1 MTDVF
6 FLGPHH
12 PIFETV
18 VKHPP
23 RGYRVTGD
31 VSDYS
36 GKDIKEYYDKF
47 YLVTKST
54 ANNLFRLFHFPRVI
68 LISHEHL
75 FDIAFTVNALPLTSK
90 PFIVG
95 AETVYHLI
103 GYTTYNPFT
112 ASTLIKMLRKA
123 KAIVAISYASKES
136 IINYI
141 RLFKP
146 EIIKEIQEKLEV
158 VYPAIDVSYSNSI
171 LSTREESDTFW
182 LVHVNTRPLLR
193 GLREFLEASTVLG
206 NEFDIGLRIKLTP
219 RFVTEEVIQ
228 ILNRYIEKLS
238 NLGVK
243 IYLKIGNLT
252 RKELFKQFYLQ
263 GNLFVLPTWRDT
275 FGYVFLEAMSAG
287 LPCIGTDLWAI
298 PEIIGNDKSLIHL
311 PCKPYST
318 YPNLKYLTT
327 EFLLQRY
334 SLLRDSM
341 SPKVVKEL
349 SEKIRQLIDDPS
361 ELKKTKSYVYRETRE
376 GKFSIRQQQNKL
388 KDIYEGILKR

>member
-1 MTDVF
+1 MKISCIVGV
-6 FLGPHH
+6 FLGRSCESMHYK
-12 PIFETV
+12 I
-18 VKHPP
+18 
-23 RGYRVTGD
+23 
-31 VSDYS
+31 
-36 GKDIKEYYDKF
+36 
-47 YLVTKST
+47 
-54 ANNLFRLFHFPRVI
+54 NL
-68 LISHEHL
+68 E
-75 FDIAFTVNALPLTSK
+75 D
-90 PFIVG
+90 
-95 AETVYHLI
+95 
-103 GYTTYNPFT
+103 
-112 ASTLIKMLRKA
+112 
-123 KAIVAISYASKES
+123 
-136 IINYI
+136 
-141 RLFKP
+141 FKP
-146 EIIKEIQEKLEV
+146 EIIKEIQEKIEV